1 MIISKTTQNWW
12 RWGLFNLAVVALYGM
27 TMRYKIAFDFPF
39 FNQKNLLHAH
49 SHFAFAGWISHIL
62 YSGIA
67 FIAASHLKPERIK
80 RYNWII
86 VFNLLVSFGML
97 FAFTVQGYKT
107 ISIVFSTLSIVVAI
121 CFTLVFTADWNAL
134 HASRSRPWIA
144 TGLGLNIISAAGPLY
159 LAYTLATKTV
169 TPNGYLGSIYYYL
182 HFQYSGW
189 FFFGGMALIM
199 AVLPQDFPSLKR
211 YFNVFSFTAIPTF
224 FLSVLWLKLPTW
236 LYIITVIATMA
247 QLIAWLLLVSKCIPY
262 FKNRKLERSVSWISW
277 FFYAAAIAMSLK
289 FILQAVSVIPSL
301 SQLVFG
307 LRPIVIAYLHLVLL
321 GVYSL
326 FIIGYSF
333 YNNLIKLSK
342 ATKIIAFT
350 FMLGVILNEIFL
362 AVQGFAG
369 FFYIPIPHVNE
380 LLFVAGVILF
390 SSALFLFLFQFK
402 RVKS

>member
-1 MIISKTTQNWW
+1 
-12 RWGLFNLAVVALYGM
+12 
-27 TMRYKIAFDFPF
+27 
-39 FNQKNLLHAH
+39 
-49 SHFAFAGWISHIL
+49 
-62 YSGIA
+62 
-67 FIAASHLKPERIK
+67 
-80 RYNWII
+80 
-86 VFNLLVSFGML
+86 
-97 FAFTVQGYKT
+97 
-107 ISIVFSTLSIVVAI
+107 
-121 CFTLVFTADWNAL
+121 
-134 HASRSRPWIA
+134 
-144 TGLGLNIISAAGPLY
+144 
-159 LAYTLATKTV
+159 
-169 TPNGYLGSIYYYL
+169 
-182 HFQYSGW
+182 
-189 FFFGGMALIM
+189 
-199 AVLPQDFPSLKR
+199 
-211 YFNVFSFTAIPTF
+211 
-224 FLSVLWLKLPTW
+224 
-236 LYIITVIATMA
+236 MA